1 MRMRGSWVSDIR
13 NPASNLSHCGD
24 DLSSLSQDFPGGSES
39 QLVSPQG
46 EQSELFC
53 LFYFRSGKVKS
64 LMKCI
69 EYLIALTS
77 QPYEGLRL

>member
-64 LMKCI
+64 LMHRVPHR
-69 EYLIALTS
+69 TN
-77 QPYEGLRL
+77 QPAIRRPETLM